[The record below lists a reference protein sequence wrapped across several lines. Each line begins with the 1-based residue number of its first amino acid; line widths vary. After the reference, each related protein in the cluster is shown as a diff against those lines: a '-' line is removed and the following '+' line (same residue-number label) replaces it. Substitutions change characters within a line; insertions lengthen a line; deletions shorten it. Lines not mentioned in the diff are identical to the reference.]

1 MNLTEFVL
9 QPRGP
14 YLFDWYRHRTPIL
27 SPIGPFDIELHVDD
41 SQRRPPDT
49 RMLDVV
55 STLSDAFKRDVELI
69 AELVLNEYRRV
80 SEDIAWQ
87 ETYPFQKIKTYRG
100 LQRHLRSRCLS
111 LSQDEIDDRVKYP
124 GVVYIS
130 PKWDI
135 EHGIHYRR
143 NKSGG

>member
-1 MNLTEFVL
+1 
-9 QPRGP
+9 
-14 YLFDWYRHRTPIL
+14 
-27 SPIGPFDIELHVDD
+27 
-41 SQRRPPDT
+41 
-49 RMLDVV
+49 MLDVV

-130 PKWDI
+130 PKWI
-135 EHGIHYRR
+135 LNTEYITEGTRV
-143 NKSGG
+143 GGLKLIANYNAIGAEQ